1 MISRY
6 IALAYLYFARID
18 GWMQY
23 DCLRKDL
30 ELVTQKRSLESDD
43 SLAEVLKRLDELEL
57 ANLPER
63 LQHYLNQRSYTK
75 ALIWLDNPD
84 MPHNP

>member
-1 MISRY
+1 
-6 IALAYLYFARID
+6 
-18 GWMQY
+18 MQY

-43 SLAEVLKRLDELEL
+43 SLVKVLKRLDELEL
-57 ANLPER
+57 ADFPIR
-63 LQHYLNQRSYTK
+63 LQHYLKQRSYTK

-84 MPHNP
+84 MPHHP